1 MDRTSFKSCT
11 AVLQRPCTLPTF
23 DERSFQGYLDVC
35 VVVYLEDILIYFDNP
50 GEHLKYIHEVLQHLH
65 ASTLYANVE
74 KCAFSVDTTD
84 CLGFVIGPDGLRMD
98 IPKIQV
104 IRDCPAPEQVRM
116 SNRPWVS
123 QTFHSLV
130 LRYHRPVDSAHAQGR
145 PVRSTLRNVSLSTPQ
160 NGLYFGTPPSRF
172 RPVASSSGRDRR
184 L

>member
-1 MDRTSFKSCT
+1 MEDCVPNALWIVRVSSH
-11 AVLQRPCTLPTF
+11 ALRSYNRPCTLPTF

-35 VVVYLEDILIYFDNP
+35 VIVYLADILIYFDNP
-50 GEHLKYIHEVLQHLH
+50 DEHLKYVHEVLQHLH

-116 SNRPWVS
+116 PNCSWIS
-123 QTFHSLV
+123 QTFH
-130 LRYHRPVDSAHAQGR
+130 R
-145 PVRSTLRNVSLSTPQ
+145 
-160 NGLYFGTPPSRF
+160 RF
-172 RPVASSSGRDRR
+172 IASYSDITV
-184 L
+184 